1 MTLGS
6 AEMADIGLGEY
17 ITQYPSERYPIY
29 TRGNAGEVWP
39 EVAYPLTITLTRI
52 VGEEASALAAIN
64 AGVISRND
72 ILEGPS
78 CFGGVFAGYMYLN
91 LSFGRMIAIRTP
103 GTTIEK
109 SDATYYG
116 SEEQAPA
123 YTPHKDDKNFLAS
136 IKLVRYGWKMLRTEE
151 ISCLPKDR
159 QLVQEWQERLPTIL
173 KATDQE
179 LVSSLREIMQPA
191 MELFTNHLDIT
202 GQAGGAVQ
210 LLSTICEERLNDRS
224 LALTLLG
231 NLGDVDSAVPSFA
244 LWELGQMVAKNP
256 TLTTTFDQGTSGLE
270 KRLRQLEDCQ
280 DFMSQFD
287 LFLEQFG
294 SRGPNEWETACET
307 WGTEPESVL
316 VLIDRM
322 RFADSN
328 KSPSVRAGKLSHNRE
343 QALSDARSRLKGLGL
358 WLFNKSFHASVLF
371 SQARER
377 SKTTIID
384 LIHVARLISRELAQR
399 TASQRE
405 NGELIDLWFVLETEL
420 DEYIKN
426 PTEFNTKISDR
437 KNVRNELSKRIPPFI
452 FEGDLPD
459 PSTWP
464 LREEQDLKKY
474 PTLRVGDILEGFGGC
489 PGVAE
494 GTARIVKDPTN
505 PGTLGPGDILVA
517 PLTDPSW
524 TPLFVPAEAV
534 VVDVGGQMSHAVIV
548 SRELGMPCVVAVT
561 DATQIIKDGSQ
572 IRVNG
577 ASGEVTLLSKP
588 QE

>member
-1 MTLGS
+1 M
-6 AEMADIGLGEY
+6 
-17 ITQYPSERYPIY
+17 
-29 TRGNAGEVWP
+29 
-39 EVAYPLTITLTRI
+39 
-52 VGEEASALAAIN
+52 
-64 AGVISRND
+64 
-72 ILEGPS
+72 
-78 CFGGVFAGYMYLN
+78 
-91 LSFGRMIAIRTP
+91 
-103 GTTIEK
+103 
-109 SDATYYG
+109 
-116 SEEQAPA
+116 
-123 YTPHKDDKNFLAS
+123 
-136 IKLVRYGWKMLRTEE
+136 
-151 ISCLPKDR
+151 
-159 QLVQEWQERLPTIL
+159 QEWQERLPTIL

-231 NLGDVDSAVPSFA
+231 NLGDVDSAAPSFA

-256 TLTTTFDQGTSGLE
+256 TLTTTFDQGTFGLE

-280 DFMSQFD
+280 DFMSKFD

-307 WGTEPESVL
+307 WGTEPASVL

-328 KSPSVRAGKLSHNRE
+328 KSPSLRAEKLSHNRE

-489 PGVAE
+489 PGIAE

-505 PGTLGPGDILVA
+505 PGDLGPGDILVA

-577 ASGEVTLLSKP
+577 STGEVTLLSNP

>member
-1 MTLGS
+1 MALGS
-6 AEMADIGLGEY
+6 AEMVDFGLGEY

-256 TLTTTFDQGTSGLE
+256 TLTTAFDQGTSGLE

-287 LFLEQFG
+287 LFLDQFG

-328 KSPSVRAGKLSHNRE
+328 KSPSLRAEKLSHNRE

-577 ASGEVTLLSKP
+577 TSGEVTLLSKP

>member
-1 MTLGS
+1 MALGL
-6 AEMADIGLGEY
+6 AEMVDFGLGEY

-151 ISCLPKDR
+151 ISCLQTDR

-231 NLGDVDSAVPSFA
+231 NLGDVDSAAPSFA

-287 LFLEQFG
+287 LFLDQFG

-322 RFADSN
+322 RFADPN

-452 FEGDLPD
+452 FEGNLPD

>member
-1 MTLGS
+1 MALGS
-6 AEMADIGLGEY
+6 AEMVDFGLGEY

-231 NLGDVDSAVPSFA
+231 NLGDVDSAAPSFA

-287 LFLEQFG
+287 LFLDQFG

-452 FEGDLPD
+452 FEGNLPD

>member
-1 MTLGS
+1 MALGS
-6 AEMADIGLGEY
+6 AEMVDFGLGEY

-256 TLTTTFDQGTSGLE
+256 TLTTAFDQGTSGLE

-287 LFLEQFG
+287 LFLDQFG

-577 ASGEVTLLSKP
+577 TSGEVTLLSKP